1 MRDREAEVRDD
12 RVRTALQGD
21 EEFERIT
28 VLLPRGAEDARHDVL
43 GAGAQRGAVAATR
56 DDGGPDGLLGL
67 PVRHLDIRAGHAGEE
82 RRPRVEQAV
91 PPRRRPLN

>member
-1 MRDREAEVRDD
+1 MKTTCIRLAPDGAGRWSRGCGTAEAEVRDD

-43 GAGAQRGAVAATR
+43 GGGAPARSGC
-56 DDGGPDGLLGL
+56 
-67 PVRHLDIRAGHAGEE
+67 RHS
-82 RRPRVEQAV
+82 
-91 PPRRRPLN
+91 